1 MTKYLHI
8 VCDAGLANRLHAIVG
23 AQDIAHV
30 TGRELIIHWPVN
42 RECGAPFKRLF
53 KNPVDSHGQPR
64 YTFATREHVLALLS
78 TRTCVKVYNCGY
90 HNLPTE
96 TDECYRVAA
105 DDQHEHVIIKSWYA
119 PQMQSDVPQR
129 VTLAQILSRVT
140 QFQPVDEVMAMTP
153 THFLESCPV
162 LIGMHVRYG
171 DKTEVGTWDQDVVRR
186 YAVSR
191 VEDFEQ
197 ALVQINTILPNCNVL
212 VASHNPEVEKRL
224 REPRQL
230 AVSLNKTGARDSVL
244 GMREAVVD
252 LWSLSRCKFIL
263 GSYWSQYSQLA
274 AELGDIPLV
283 KVGTKGW

>member
-105 DDQHEHVIIKSWYA
+105 DPPDLTGLCRK
-119 PQMQSDVPQR
+119 
-129 VTLAQILSRVT
+129 VTEIER
-140 QFQPVDEVMAMTP
+140 
-153 THFLESCPV
+153 FLES
-162 LIGMHVRYG
+162 LQLR
-171 DKTEVGTWDQDVVRR
+171 RLR
-186 YAVSR
+186 YA
-191 VEDFEQ
+191 FHLHQ
-197 ALVQINTILPNCNVL
+197 IGFCFLVIRMAYLVL
-212 VASHNPEVEKRL
+212 K
-224 REPRQL
+224 L
-230 AVSLNKTGARDSVL
+230 AVIG
-244 GMREAVVD
+244 E
-252 LWSLSRCKFIL
+252 
-263 GSYWSQYSQLA
+263 
-274 AELGDIPLV
+274 
-283 KVGTKGW
+283 